1 MIINRQIENVLQIWR
16 YNIASY
22 PITSLTIQIRN
33 SLYNSLISNVQI
45 IQDLMYNI
53 SPNGEYLGLFKYPSF
68 LEIYKFDGSK
78 YNLHRRKTA
87 INFFNLNPNTFN

>member
-1 MIINRQIENVLQIWR
+1 
-16 YNIASY
+16 
-22 PITSLTIQIRN
+22 
-33 SLYNSLISNVQI
+33 
-45 IQDLMYNI
+45 MYNI

-87 INFFNLNPNTFN
+87 INFFNLNPNTINMINSISNDGTIVSITELIFIGNPADGNYVPVLTQIYRLN